1 MNDCVLGCNGQ
12 VKLPFL
18 NGLGQSINLE
28 LGIKYTII
36 FRGGYYLA
44 LKDGEV
50 ESVRPTNMP
59 IKFKQDNSKVIQQ
72 KKERLV

>member
-1 MNDCVLGCNGQ
+1 MSDCVLGCNGQ
-12 VKLPFL
+12 VKLPFV
-18 NGLGQSINLE
+18 NGLGQPINLE

-59 IKFKQDNSKVIQQ
+59 TKMKTDNGNVIQL
-72 KKERLV
+72 KRRG